1 MSQLLPLLA
10 PECIRN
16 TLFSSV
22 NLSFVNLIL
31 WPLQLNLE
39 RAEETFFPPM
49 QGLVGMNMCKSVKYR
64 ISKT

>member
-22 NLSFVNLIL
+22 NLFFVNLIL
-31 WPLQLNLE
+31 WPLQLNLGGK
-39 RAEETFFPPM
+39 RKLFFPLM
-49 QGLVGMNMCKSVKYR
+49 QGLVGMNTCKSVKYR
-64 ISKT
+64 ISKA